1 MQPNNLWHKKLI
13 KNKIKTMNFI
23 KTNVALQK
31 FCTTKD
37 IISAIDFL
45 MSEKNSYVTGTDMR
59 IDGSSE

>member
-45 MSEKNSYVTGTDMR
+45 MSEKK
-59 IDGSSE
+59 